1 LSANKNL
8 IQPDYILIDGN
19 QIFYRM
25 RKSRRAKRLQMRIV
39 HRSLELIIPYK
50 LSVEEGKRFLHS
62 KREWISKN
70 VNLLVKHSQKYFL
83 FGSEIIIEQTYN
95 LFAKKHSFRK
105 KDNLLFIESPQGSP
119 ITKNDLFSVYRK
131 HAAKNYLPQRAMI
144 LSLKYGFEVK
154 KVSVRKQKSRWGS
167 CSSKGTISLNDRLI
181 EHREEVIDYVIIH
194 ELSHL
199 VHMNHSPKFWALVQ
213 KHCPNYKL
221 LKRQLKIEGA

>member
-1 LSANKNL
+1 VNA
-8 IQPDYILIDGN
+8 QPYW
-19 QIFYRM
+19 
-25 RKSRRAKRLQMRIV
+25 AAA
-39 HRSLELIIPYK
+39 K
-50 LSVEEGKRFLHS
+50 LSL
-62 KREWISKN
+62 
-70 VNLLVKHSQKYFL
+70 Y
-83 FGSEIIIEQTYN
+83 
-95 LFAKKHSFRK
+95 AK
-105 KDNLLFIESPQGSP
+105 
-119 ITKNDLFSVYRK
+119 
-131 HAAKNYLPQRAMI
+131 I